1 MKAPVMTIS
10 SSLQARLQ
18 RRDFLKIASAAGAT
32 GLGLSTLSSLNAA
45 AQTAGGAAPGYKA
58 LVCLF
63 MFGGNDGNNLLVPRE
78 LSEYSLYQRGRSN
91 LALPRDSLLPIAP
104 NNTGSFQY
112 GLHPAMVG
120 LQGLFNRGKAALMA
134 NVGPLAVP
142 TSKAQWDARSVPL
155 PDNLFSHS
163 DQQAQWQ
170 SAIVDAPARSGWGG
184 RMMERQLAADV
195 VNRGYG
201 VLSVAGGN
209 VWETGDAALAA
220 YKVSSSGNF
229 GFDFYNAAG
238 ADPLSVA
245 ISQTLAEPRGHLLEK
260 AWTDVVSRSIEN
272 QRVLTQA
279 LGTSTLATVFP
290 DTGLGRQLRMIAR
303 LVAARDKLGL
313 PRQCFFC
320 SIGGFDTHGDDQ
332 MQRQNELLGE
342 ISAAVTAF
350 YAATEELAVAN
361 NVTLFSA
368 SDFGRTFQ
376 SNGQGSDHGWGSNHF
391 VVGGSVKGG
400 GIVGAY
406 PNLTVNGPDD
416 VGSGKWIPTTAVD
429 QMGATLGKWFGAG
442 PALND
447 IFPRLSHFTA
457 DLGFMG

>member
-1 MKAPVMTIS
+1 MNSTLHQNAVR
-10 SSLQARLQ
+10 QQFQ
-18 RRDFLKIASAAGAT
+18 RRQFLKIASAATAT
-32 GLGLSTLSSLNAA
+32 GLGLGPLASLNAA
-45 AQTAGGAAPGYKA
+45 AQSAPGYKA

-63 MFGGNDGNNLLVPRE
+63 MFGGNDGNNVLVPRDTTR
-78 LSEYSLYQRGRSN
+78 YSLYQRGRTN
-91 LALPRDSLLPIAP
+91 LALSRESLLPITPTITSGNAA
-104 NNTGSFQY
+104 GLEY
-112 GLHPAMVG
+112 GLHPAMAG
-120 LQGLFNRGKAALMA
+120 IQSLFNQGKASLIA

-142 TSKAQWDARSVPL
+142 TNKTQWNARSVPL

-170 SAIVDAPARSGWGG
+170 SAIVDGPARNGWGG
-184 RMMERQLAADV
+184 RMMERQLGADA

-209 VWETGDAALAA
+209 LWETGDGNLAA

-229 GFDFYNAAG
+229 GFDFYDAAG
-238 ADPLSVA
+238 SDPLSAA
-245 ISQTLAEPRGHLLEK
+245 ISQTLAESRNHLLEK
-260 AWTDVVSRSIEN
+260 AWTDVVSRSIDN

-279 LGTSTLATVFP
+279 LGADTLKTVFP
-290 DTGLGRQLRMIAR
+290 DTSLGRQLKMIAR

-332 MQRQNELLGE
+332 MQRQTELLGE

-391 VVGGSVKGG
+391 VVGGAVKGG
-400 GIVGAY
+400 SLIGTY
-406 PNLTVNGPDD
+406 PNLTINGPDD
-416 VGSGKWIPTTAVD
+416 TGNGKWIPTTAVD

-442 PALND
+442 SALNE
-447 IFPRLSHFTA
+447 IFPRLSNFEA
-457 DLGFMG
+457 DLGFMA